1 MEVILLSLTV
11 EQLLVSKG
19 ISPKKEHL
27 EILETRW
34 KEMNE
39 LRGNLD
45 GIKIDDADIALKNIA
60 GGDHLE

>member
-1 MEVILLSLTV
+1 MRLTV
-11 EQLLVSKG
+11 EQMLVSKG
-19 ISPKKEHL
+19 ITPKEEHL

-34 KEMNE
+34 KEMSE